1 MVQAG
6 YFPHIFAHSYSPA
19 RFQPYLVGLGLGYLL
34 YKMRDQ
40 PKLSLNHMALASVW
54 ALAFLVGFL
63 VVYGLVPY
71 QKDPTLDA
79 SLAERAIYGGFHR
92 LAWALAL
99 SWVILACIKGA
110 GGPVNSIL
118 SCPAWVPLAR
128 MSFAIYLVHRTVM
141 NVVNSYVSFRVTAS
155 QVSVLSL
162 YLALSPLSGPHPL
175 LPYLC
180 HGHLH
185 RNLLC
190 THRVV

>member
-1 MVQAG
+1 MQ
-6 YFPHIFAHSYSPA
+6 
-19 RFQPYLVGLGLGYLL
+19 
-34 YKMRDQ
+34 DQ
-40 PKLSLNHMALASVW
+40 PKLSLNPMALGWIW
-54 ALAFLVGFL
+54 AIAFLVGCL
-63 VVYGLVPY
+63 VIYGLIPY
-71 QKDPTLDA
+71 QKDLMTMQKDA

-110 GGPVNSIL
+110 GGPVNRIL

-141 NVVNSYVSFRVTAS
+141 NVVNSYVSYRVTAS

-162 YLALSPLSGPHPL
+162 DLALSPLSGPHPL

-190 THRVV
+190 SHRVV

>member
-1 MVQAG
+1 M
-6 YFPHIFAHSYSPA
+6 
-19 RFQPYLVGLGLGYLL
+19 GLGLGYLL

-54 ALAFLVGFL
+54 ALALLVGFL

-110 GGPVNSIL
+110 GGPVNRIL
-118 SCPAWVPLAR
+118 SCPVWAPLAR

-155 QVSVLSL
+155 QVAVLSL
-162 YLALSPLSGPHPL
+162 YLASSLFQVLIL
-175 LPYLC
+175 YYLTFVMAIC
-180 HGHLH
+180 IAISYVLIVLFEVG
-185 RNLLC
+185 NGDM
-190 THRVV
+190 